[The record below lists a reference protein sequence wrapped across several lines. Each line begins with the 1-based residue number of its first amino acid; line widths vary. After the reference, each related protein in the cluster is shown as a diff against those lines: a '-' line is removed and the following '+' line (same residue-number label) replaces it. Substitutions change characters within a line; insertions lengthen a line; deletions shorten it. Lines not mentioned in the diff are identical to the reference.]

1 MPLPIIF
8 LDEKPEEDYPGPE
21 NLRKM
26 LAVLIPSVVQL
37 YVGNIMEPAVFGKSL
52 NVTAI
57 SVLVALVLWAS
68 LWGLPGALSLFPPA
82 HRESSRNPRRAAG
95 AILSVPLLAASK
107 VLLESADH
115 PLAKMALNVRS
126 LP

>member
-1 MPLPIIF
+1 MDQTLEAYEPVRAF
-8 LDEKPEEDYPGPE
+8 S
-21 NLRKM
+21 
-26 LAVLIPSVVQL
+26 LAPCAQ
-37 YVGNIMEPAVFGKSL
+37 GKLTQS
-52 NVTAI
+52 T
-57 SVLVALVLWAS
+57 
-68 LWGLPGALSLFPPA
+68 
-82 HRESSRNPRRAAG
+82 RRAAG